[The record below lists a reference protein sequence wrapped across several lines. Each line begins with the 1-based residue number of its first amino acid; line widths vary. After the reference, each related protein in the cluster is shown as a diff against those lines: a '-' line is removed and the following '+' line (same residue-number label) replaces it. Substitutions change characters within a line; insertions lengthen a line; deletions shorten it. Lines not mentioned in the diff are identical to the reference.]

1 MAIETTIETQTL
13 TFRSVATTVS
23 GEFAENMTYPASA
36 QVTLIKAH
44 WDEVRLLLES
54 LPSSV
59 LTIDMILDGQDDFF
73 SDEGDEVDPA
83 LLEDC
88 PQFHCYR
95 FHRYGE
101 ISAFTFTFYLVLV
114 SKFHETYVEYELV
127 MDSEQ
132 EGV

>member
-1 MAIETTIETQTL
+1 MAIETQTF

-44 WDEVRLLLES
+44 WEEVQVTLKA
-54 LPSSV
+54 LPRSF

-73 SDEGDEVDPA
+73 DGEEGEVDPA

-95 FHRYGE
+95 FHRHGG
-101 ISAFTFTFYLVLV
+101 IHDFAFYLVLV

-127 MDSEQ
+127 VNTEP